1 MVALGVVFGGLFV
14 VGVSPLR
21 PAPKSDAWQLLP
33 SPRWDHSCLT
43 YGQSGDVERDAA
55 VAAGF
60 ARWLA
65 AADGSALRS
74 CGAVPMGE
82 ADLRYRVV
90 PAGVFVGDESGVA
103 NAFADVA
110 KGGYPQTMSH
120 CDMLFTAS
128 GIANGWVVSHEFG
141 HCLGLM
147 HSRDAASV
155 MYPTQTTDNGSV
167 PSADDVTALRA
178 AFPSQLRQRLAIN
191 YWLLSLSKGGS

>member
-1 MVALGVVFGGLFV
+1 M
-14 VGVSPLR
+14 SHLR
-21 PAPKSDAWQLLP
+21 PIG
-33 SPRWDHSCLT
+33 R
-43 YGQSGDVERDAA
+43 RR
-55 VAAGF
+55 AGCGG
-60 ARWLA
+60 R
-65 AADGSALRS
+65 GRLRS
-74 CGAVPMGE
+74 LARGSRRQRAAELWCGADGE